1 MASCASSFWI
11 SGVAI
16 FLLYRGV
23 ALSMRGEESDG
34 LTLRPQ
40 PWPLRRILMILGA
53 AGLVCA
59 ASVFFRAA
67 AHDNPPLGDAVGAI
81 DGESISVEGPMSEQA
96 EHGRA
101 KTSLRRGCVF

>member
-1 MASCASSFWI
+1 
-11 SGVAI
+11 
-16 FLLYRGV
+16 
-23 ALSMRGEESDG
+23 MRVEEPDG

-81 DGESISVEGPMSEQA
+81 DGESISVEGPMSVEVVQ
-96 EHGRA
+96 GRA
-101 KTSLRRGCVF
+101 KPFCAAAAMFT